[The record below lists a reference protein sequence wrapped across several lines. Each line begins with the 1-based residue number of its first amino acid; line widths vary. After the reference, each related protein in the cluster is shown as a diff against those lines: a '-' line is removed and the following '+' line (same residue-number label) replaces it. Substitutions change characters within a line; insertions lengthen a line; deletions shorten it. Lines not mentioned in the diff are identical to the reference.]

1 MVQKKNLK
9 KIIFGTWPISGDYSK
24 VKNDES
30 IKLLKLAYQN
40 GIKEFDTAP
49 NYGSGRAELLVGKA
63 FENIRFK
70 PKINTKIG
78 NSHDRDKNFDLRKIK
93 LTFEKSLKAL
103 KVKKINILFLH
114 NPRKISNLPNI
125 INFLKKLKKEKK
137 INDYGISITKDY
149 KYNIQFLKKFKNI
162 QLDHNIIYIDMA
174 LNKYF
179 KKKYIYARSPFAS
192 GTIFLKDK
200 KFFLKNDFRYKWLD
214 KERKKNIIN
223 QLELIKKKY
232 KKSML
237 NLALSF
243 LYKDKHVDRI
253 ICGLSKK
260 RQLLKLLN
268 QLRNI
273 KKNTFNTKEYKSFYL
288 STKTFKRKG
297 F

>member
-24 VKNDES
+24 VKDNES

-78 NSHDRDKNFDLRKIK
+78 NSHDRKKNFNLKKIK
-93 LTFEKSLKAL
+93 STFEKSLKAL

-114 NPRKISNLPNI
+114 NPKKISNLSNI
-125 INFLKKLKKEKK
+125 MIFLKKLKKEKK

-149 KYNIQFLKKFKNI
+149 KYNKQFLKKFKNI

-179 KKKYIYARSPFAS
+179 KNKYIYARSPFAS
-192 GTIFLKDK
+192 GTIFLENK
-200 KFFLKNDFRYKWLD
+200 KFFSKNDFRYKWLN

-223 QLELIKKKY
+223 QLKLIKNRY
-232 KKSML
+232 KKNIL
-237 NLALSF
+237 DLALSF
-243 LYKDKHVDRI
+243 SYKDKYVDKI
-253 ICGLSKK
+253 ICGISKK
-260 RQLLKLLN
+260 SQLYRLLN
-268 QLRNI
+268 QLKNI
-273 KKNTFNTKEYKSFYL
+273 KKNALNSKEYKNFYF
-288 STKTFKRKG
+288 STKTFKSKG